1 MLYFL
6 IFSFGLCIGSFLNVV
21 ISRGPVLWGLAHSA
35 HTERLG
41 FATPR
46 SQCASCHTPL
56 KSWHL
61 IPVFSWLVL
70 RGRCAYCRERIS
82 IRYPLVE
89 LAVGVLAVALVRM
102 NGWYPETLF
111 LFVAACLI
119 VALGVIDLETGYLP
133 DMLTLPLIAL
143 GLIGG
148 LISEWFWGFVPFF
161 DALIGAIV
169 GYGVFWLIRFI
180 YLKMRGIEGLGLGD
194 AKMLAGL
201 GAVAGWMSLPLV
213 VLAASLAGLV
223 FVGIMHLRGKVV
235 GAQTA
240 IRFGPFLAIGGL
252 LILLSLTAY
261 RFPWE
266 PVERFMVVPGTIQ

>member
-1 MLYFL
+1 VLFVLYFL
-6 IFSFGLCIGSFLNVV
+6 IFVFGLCIGSFLNVV

-41 FATPR
+41 FVSPR

-61 IPVFSWLVL
+61 IPVFSWLAL

-89 LAVGVLAVALVRM
+89 LAIGVIGIALVAM
-102 NGWYPETLF
+102 NLWYLEF
-111 LFVAACLI
+111 LFVFIAACLI

-133 DMLTLPLIAL
+133 DMLTLPLIAI
-143 GLIGG
+143 GLIGNW
-148 LISEWFWGFVPFF
+148 LWGFVPFS

-169 GYGVFWLIRFI
+169 GYGVFWLIRFV

-201 GAVAGWMSLPLV
+201 GAVTGWMSLPLI
-213 VLAASLAGLV
+213 VLTASLAGLV
-223 FVGIMHLRGKVV
+223 AIGIMRLRGEQI

-252 LILLSLTAY
+252 CILLLLATELWPLVT
-261 RFPWE
+261 FPDGRVYYLS
-266 PVERFMVVPGTIQ
+266 P